1 MTNKKKHGLGKTS
14 NPVAKFAKR
23 FNKSAVMVDRKKEER
38 RTGGRWNLDDDFYDS
53 ASTVVSNV
61 IGMYEDG
68 YTTIQIATE
77 LKLPIITVEN
87 IVSCIWDYED
97 FN

>member
-23 FNKSAVMVDRKKEER
+23 FNKSAVMVDRKKEEK

-53 ASTVVSNV
+53 A
-61 IGMYEDG
+61 DG
-68 YTTIQIATE
+68 
-77 LKLPIITVEN
+77 KL
-87 IVSCIWDYED
+87 
-97 FN
+97 